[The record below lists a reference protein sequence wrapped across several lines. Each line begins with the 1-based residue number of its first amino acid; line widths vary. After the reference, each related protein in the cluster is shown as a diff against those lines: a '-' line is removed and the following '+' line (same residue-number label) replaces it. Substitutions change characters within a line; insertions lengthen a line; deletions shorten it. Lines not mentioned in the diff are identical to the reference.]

1 MTGLFPS
8 AREGALGSGSVNESQ
23 LPDGNAWTEWLR
35 TFDVVDHFAR
45 LLPARVLRDFVERG

>member
-23 LPDGNAWTEWLR
+23 LPDRNAVGLNRYEHLT
-35 TFDVVDHFAR
+35 
-45 LLPARVLRDFVERG
+45 LLIILRDFVERG